1 MQRNFLEFIDAK
13 DKLILILIGA
23 IASVAFSDLYAQLT
37 LFAATFCLALT
48 LRKPALLLVLY
59 GFMAFMMAIAVFC
72 TLLLSQFIAA
82 LADFAVPKLVVPFLR
97 GLTMMNLVVGLAMT
111 TKIEQIMQALS
122 ALRLPFLLTLPS
134 TVMIRFIPTFAN
146 DVIQV
151 WETLKIRGWQMNFK
165 MLCCH
170 PLLSARLVFTPIL
183 FRALKSSESLGV
195 AAELKGLDRGFRSS
209 RQAYAASKDFHEK
222 RAQRLIWVLTALVLI
237 TSVSLEVL
245 MPADEMTQLASRVP

>member
-1 MQRNFLEFIDAK
+1 MQKNFLELIDAK
-13 DKLILILIGA
+13 NKLILILIGA
-23 IASVAFSDLYAQLT
+23 IATVAFSDLYAQLT
-37 LFAATFCLALT
+37 LFVATFSLALT

-59 GFMAFMMAIAVFC
+59 GFMACMMGIAVVC
-72 TLLLSQFIAA
+72 TLVLSHFIAA
-82 LADFAVPKLVVPFLR
+82 LADFAVPKLVIPFLR

-111 TKIEQIMQALS
+111 TKIEHIMQALT

-165 MLCCH
+165 MICSH
-170 PLLSARLVFTPIL
+170 PLLCARLVFTPVL

-195 AAELKGLDRGFRSS
+195 AAELKGLDRGFHSS
-209 RQAYAASKDFHEK
+209 RQPQSSIKDFYET
-222 RAQRLIWVLTALVLI
+222 RAQRWIWILTLLVLMVA
-237 TSVSLEVL
+237 VSFEVL
-245 MPADEMTQLASRVP
+245 MPADELSRLASRVP